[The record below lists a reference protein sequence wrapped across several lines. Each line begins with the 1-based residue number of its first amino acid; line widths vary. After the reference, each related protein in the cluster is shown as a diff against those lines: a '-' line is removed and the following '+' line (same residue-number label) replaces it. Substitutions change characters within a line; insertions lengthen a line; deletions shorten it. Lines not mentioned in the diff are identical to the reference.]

1 MKQGKSEKY
10 SKAAG
15 MSQAMDKAPSRIEA
29 MNARQPENAL
39 TPKQEKFCENIA
51 NGMNQADAYRNS
63 YNTENSTDQSVYEAA
78 SRLMTGS
85 KITARIEAL
94 RADILSEVVQ
104 DITYGYQESMIELD
118 EAIAFAAECKNAG
131 ARVAAIN
138 LKQKISGLHVE
149 DRKNDLSPVS
159 AMSPERVKAA
169 LAALTLLRKAQPAVE
184 APQAIKV
191 PA

>member
-1 MKQGKSEKY
+1 MMADFKVS
-10 SKAAG
+10 
-15 MSQAMDKAPSRIEA
+15 
-29 MNARQPENAL
+29 AR
-39 TPKQEKFCENIA
+39 
-51 NGMNQADAYRNS
+51 
-63 YNTENSTDQSVYEAA
+63 V
-78 SRLMTGS
+78 
-85 KITARIEAL
+85 EAL
-94 RADILSEVVQ
+94 RADILTNVSQ

-169 LAALTLLRKAQPAVE
+169 LAALTMLRKAQPAE